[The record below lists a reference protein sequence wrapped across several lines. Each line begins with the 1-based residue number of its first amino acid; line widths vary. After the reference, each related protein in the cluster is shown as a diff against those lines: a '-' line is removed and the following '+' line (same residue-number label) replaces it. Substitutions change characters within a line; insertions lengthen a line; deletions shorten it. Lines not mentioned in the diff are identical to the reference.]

1 MPRGRPTKYSDRYP
15 AMAFMACAEMGATNR
30 QLARLF
36 GVGSSTLD
44 RWIARHAD
52 FRGAIK
58 RGKAQFDTEVVERA
72 LLKLALG
79 YRYTEETRTPGE
91 QGLELTKAVQKQTPP
106 NTKAQIFW
114 LSNRAPGRWKRKVEG
129 VHDTGGD
136 LAERLAEAKER
147 ARRGA
152 GP

>member
-44 RWIARHAD
+44 RWIARHAE

-72 LLKLALG
+72 LLRRACG
-79 YRYTEETRTPGE
+79 YGYAERTKRYGE
-91 QGLELTKAVQKQTPP
+91 LVREVHKEVPPDVKA
-106 NTKAQIFW
+106 AIFW
-114 LSNRAPGRWKRKVEG
+114 LINRAPGHWRRNVEG

-147 ARRGA
+147 ALRHAQRSTDN
-152 GP
+152 